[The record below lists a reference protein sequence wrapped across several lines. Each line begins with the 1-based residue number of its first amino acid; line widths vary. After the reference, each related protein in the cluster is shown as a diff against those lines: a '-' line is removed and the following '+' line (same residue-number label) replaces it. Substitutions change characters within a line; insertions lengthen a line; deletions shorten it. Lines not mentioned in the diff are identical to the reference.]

1 MLLFCAVRSLGTL
14 PGCHACSVTMRVAC
28 VTQELLRRCGGFHM
42 ESLFKALT
50 LFFGLSGS
58 LIGDAQEKKDH
69 WCQLSKEALKLLSHT
84 DS

>member
-1 MLLFCAVRSLGTL
+1 
-14 PGCHACSVTMRVAC
+14 
-28 VTQELLRRCGGFHM
+28 M